1 MVRDRG
7 SGEVK
12 GEVQSRHHLDEI
24 DRENLKMGLRKALR
38 IFIAAGAVKVGTYR
52 SDGHRI
58 IVYEGISEKDLEEF
72 LDTITL

>member
-24 DRENLKMGLRKALR
+24 DKENLKMGLREALR
-38 IFIAAGAVKVGTYR
+38 IFIAAGAVKVGNYH

-58 IVYEGISEKDLEEF
+58 VYEGVSEKDLEEF